1 MLRECMDVLEAYAL
15 SKAGNLK
22 KFILDGYI
30 PKDGTYFLVTLEE
43 SGYTLDDGLIIKQ
56 DKKTRQIDGSSD
68 SRYSYIRELIIILSS
83 FQ

>member
-30 PKDGTYFLVTLEE
+30 PKDGTYFLVSKNLVNT
-43 SGYTLDDGLIIKQ
+43 
-56 DKKTRQIDGSSD
+56 
-68 SRYSYIRELIIILSS
+68 
-83 FQ
+83 